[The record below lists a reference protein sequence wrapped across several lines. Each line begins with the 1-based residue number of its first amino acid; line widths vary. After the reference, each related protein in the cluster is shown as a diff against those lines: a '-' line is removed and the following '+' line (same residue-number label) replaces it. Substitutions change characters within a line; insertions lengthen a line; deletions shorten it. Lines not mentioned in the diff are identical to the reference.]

1 MKYFFMTAGFL
12 PQRDYVWWKF
22 FSHEKTLKNAER
34 SDLPQFKPFSDL
46 NDWLDGDPGS
56 SSLILGRDEHVF
68 LLITDLPT
76 TRQDYQ
82 RRIIRNSVVFVSENK
97 NDEKTI
103 RYLASAAIDSIKPI
117 SDALDKALQEN
128 TESRVS
134 NWINFDEKFWE
145 REFLNKLKIFDQK
158 IPFYAYE
165 DKNFFWQTLDFS
177 IVKYSEE
184 KKQEIRAYLL
194 SDIDFPQK
202 SKIFIL
208 ITKNKDPKF
217 YFDNSNQLGLVL
229 TALEKS
235 DQWKN
240 KNKSEFFGNVSYKIE
255 NLTGFAIKQAKKIS
269 EKFSFDV
276 VAAVF
281 LLIFFGYHIFKRNLD
296 LFTR

>member
-22 FSHEKTLKNAER
+22 ISHEKPLKNAER
-34 SDLPQFKPFSDL
+34 SDLPQIEPFSDL

-68 LLITDLPT
+68 LLLTDLPT

-82 RRIIRNSVVFVSENK
+82 RRIIRNSVVFVSENQD
-97 NDEKTI
+97 DEKTI

-117 SDALDKALQEN
+117 SDALNKALQEN
-128 TESRVS
+128 TESSVS
-134 NWINFDEKFWE
+134 NWINFDEKSWE
-145 REFLNKLKIFDQK
+145 REFLNDLKIFDQK

-165 DKNFFWQTLDFS
+165 DKTFFWQTLEFN

-208 ITKNKDPKF
+208 ITKNKI
-217 YFDNSNQLGLVL
+217 L
-229 TALEKS
+229 
-235 DQWKN
+235 
-240 KNKSEFFGNVSYKIE
+240 
-255 NLTGFAIKQAKKIS
+255 
-269 EKFSFDV
+269 
-276 VAAVF
+276 F
-281 LLIFFGYHIFKRNLD
+281 LSTNGRQK
-296 LFTR
+296 